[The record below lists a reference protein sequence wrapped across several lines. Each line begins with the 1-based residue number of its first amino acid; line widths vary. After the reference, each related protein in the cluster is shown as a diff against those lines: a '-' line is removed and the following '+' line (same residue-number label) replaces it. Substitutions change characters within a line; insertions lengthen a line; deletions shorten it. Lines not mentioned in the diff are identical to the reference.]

1 MGRFVQRNRW
11 RRGRWLVIDDESGFV
26 EYSDKVV
33 RRWDGMYVRKDQN
46 EPPDPQWYI
55 SAPADPPPVP
65 FVRPDEPDGPACK
78 TILPYQTTGIWQFW
92 ISTMVIQQ
100 TFTVFPDA
108 RPPLSP
114 FPGYNLYVGSSIG
127 SMEIECSFI
136 VFPDSTQLPPA

>member
-65 FVRPDEPDGPACK
+65 FVRPDEPIEQVCQTIPPYINGVLQATGPG
-78 TILPYQTTGIWQFW
+78 T
-92 ISTMVIQQ
+92 S
-100 TFTVFPDA
+100 
-108 RPPLSP
+108 
-114 FPGYNLYVGSSIG
+114 LYVGTSIG
-127 SMEIECSFI
+127 SMEIECSFT
-136 VFPDSTQLPPA
+136 VFPDLGPKPIA